1 MFPRR
6 NPKILIVDDEKLNV
20 DLIEAFLLP
29 YGYEIFK
36 AYNGDDAIKLIYNED
51 PDIVLL
57 DVMMPGKNG
66 FEVTEII
73 KNDPKTLDI
82 PVLLVTAL
90 SDRESRIRGVEVGA
104 DDFIS
109 KPIDKTLL
117 VARVKSLLK
126 VREFNKLQREY
137 RKALEREVDRLTKD
151 LKDALVKLRSA
162 YQDTI
167 YRLSLAAEFKDEDT
181 FNHIKRVGYMA
192 REVAKALGL
201 SEEDQE
207 LIFLT
212 APMHDIGKI
221 GIPDDILFK
230 PGRLT
235 KEEFDIMKQHTVI
248 GAKILG
254 GSEVEYLKTGAIIA
268 LNHHEKFDGSGYPN
282 GLKGKDIPIEGR
294 IVAIVDV
301 FDALTSKRPY
311 KDAFPIDKSFNIIRE
326 SRGTHFD
333 PDIVD
338 AFFDVEKEIL
348 KIKEEFKD

>member
-1 MFPRR
+1 MRDR
-6 NPKILIVDDEKLNV
+6 PKILIVDDEKLNV
-20 DLIEAFLLP
+20 DLIEAFLIP
-29 YGYEIFK
+29 HGYEILR
-36 AYNGDDAIKLIYNED
+36 AYNGDEALEIIFKEQ

-66 FEVTEII
+66 FEVTEAV
-73 KNDPKTLDI
+73 KNNPETIDI

-90 SDRESRIRGVEVGA
+90 SDRESRIRGVDAGA

-117 VARVKSLLK
+117 IARVRSLLK
-126 VREFNKLQREY
+126 IRAFNMLQKEY
-137 RKALEREVDRLTKD
+137 RKSLEKEVSKLTED
-151 LKDALVKLRSA
+151 LQKMYDKLKQA

-181 FNHIKRVGYMA
+181 YNHIRRVGYIS
-192 REVAKALGL
+192 REVSKALGL
-201 SEEDQE
+201 DKNLQE
-207 LIFLT
+207 LIFFT

-230 PGRLT
+230 PAKLT
-235 KEEFDIMKQHTVI
+235 KEEFEIMKQHTLI

-254 GSEVEYLKTGAIIA
+254 GSDVDYLKTGAIIA

-282 GLKGKDIPIEGR
+282 GLKGKEIPIEGR
-294 IVAIVDV
+294 VVAIADV
-301 FDALTSKRPY
+301 FDALTSRRPY
-311 KDAFPIDKSFNIIRE
+311 KEPFPIDKSLKIILD

-333 PDIVD
+333 PDVVD
-338 AFFDVEKEIL
+338 AFFSVKNTIL
-348 KIKEEFKD
+348 EIKEQFKD

>member
-1 MFPRR
+1 MRDR
-6 NPKILIVDDEKLNV
+6 PKILIVDDEKLNV
-20 DLIEAFLLP
+20 DLMEAFLLP
-29 YGYEIFK
+29 YGYEIIK
-36 AYNGDDAIKLIYNED
+36 AYNGDDAIKIIFEEQ

-57 DVMMPGKNG
+57 DIMMPGKDG

-73 KNDPKTLDI
+73 KNTPSTLDI

-90 SDRESRIRGVEVGA
+90 SDREARIRGVEVGA

-117 VARVKSLLK
+117 IARVRSLLK
-126 VREFNKLQREY
+126 VRAFNMLQKEY
-137 RKALEREVDRLTKD
+137 RQSLEKEVKRLTREIQE
-151 LKDALVKLRSA
+151 AYEKLRGA

-181 FNHIKRVGYMA
+181 YNHIKRVGYMA
-192 REVAKALGL
+192 GEVAKALGL
-201 SEEDQE
+201 DEKQQE

-221 GIPDDILFK
+221 GIPDEILFK
-230 PGRLT
+230 PGKLT
-235 KEEFDIMKQHTVI
+235 REEFEVMKQHTLI

-254 GSEVEYLKTGAIIA
+254 GSDVDYLKTGAIIA

-282 GLKGKDIPIEGR
+282 GLKGEEIPIEGR

-311 KDAFPIDKSFNIIRE
+311 KEPFPIDKSLNIIRE

-333 PDIVD
+333 PEIVD
-338 AFFDVEKEIL
+338 AFFDIKDKIIEIREK
-348 KIKEEFKD
+348 FKD

>member
-1 MFPRR
+1 LRDRPR
-6 NPKILIVDDEKLNV
+6 ILIVDDEKLNV
-20 DLIEAFLLP
+20 DLMEAFLLP
-29 YGYEIFK
+29 YGYEILK
-36 AYNGDDAIKLIYNED
+36 AYNGDDALDIIFEKQ

-57 DVMMPGKNG
+57 DIMMPGRNG
-66 FEVTEII
+66 FEITEIV
-73 KNDPKTLDI
+73 KNSPETIDI

-90 SDRESRIRGVEVGA
+90 SDREARIKGMEAGA

-117 VARVKSLLK
+117 ITRVKSLLK
-126 VREFNKLQREY
+126 IRAYNMLQKEY
-137 RKALEREVDRLTKD
+137 RQTLEKRVKALTKD
-151 LKDALVKLRSA
+151 LRDAYDKLKRA

-167 YRLSLAAEFKDEDT
+167 YRLSLAAEYKDENT
-181 FNHIKRVGYMA
+181 YNHIRRVGYMSW
-192 REVAKALGL
+192 EIAKALGID
-201 SEEDQE
+201 EHQQE
-207 LIFLT
+207 LILLT

-221 GIPDDILFK
+221 GIPDEILFK
-230 PGRLT
+230 PGKLT
-235 KEEFDIMKQHTVI
+235 KDEFEIMKQHTII

-254 GSEVEYLKTGAIIA
+254 GTDVDYLKTGAIIA

-311 KDAFPIDKSFNIIRE
+311 KEAFPIDRSLQIIRE

-333 PDIVD
+333 PEITDV
-338 AFFDVEKEIL
+338 FFDIKDDII
-348 KIKEEFKD
+348 KIKENLKD

>member
-1 MFPRR
+1 MRIK
-6 NPKILIVDDEKLNV
+6 PKILIVDDEKLNV

-29 YGYEIFK
+29 YGYEIYK
-36 AYNGDDAIKLIYNED
+36 AYNGDDALEIIFKEE

-73 KNDPKTLDI
+73 KNTPKTLDI

-117 VARVKSLLK
+117 LARVRSLLK
-126 VREFNKLQREY
+126 VRAFNMLQKEY
-137 RKALEREVDRLTKD
+137 RRNLETEVKKLTQEIQATYEK
-151 LKDALVKLRSA
+151 LKKA

-181 FNHIKRVGYMA
+181 YNHIKRVGYMA
-192 REVAKALGL
+192 GELSKTLGL
-201 SEEDQE
+201 SKEKQE

-221 GIPDDILFK
+221 GIPDEILFK
-230 PGRLT
+230 PGKLT
-235 KEEFDIMKQHTVI
+235 KEEFEVMKQHTVI

-254 GSEVEYLKTGAIIA
+254 GSNVDYLETGAIIA

-282 GLKGKDIPIEGR
+282 GLVGKDIPIEGR
-294 IVAIVDV
+294 VVAIVDV

-311 KDAFPIDKSFNIIRE
+311 KEPFPIDQSLKIILD

-333 PDIVD
+333 PEITD
-338 AFFDVEKEIL
+338 AFFDIRDKIL
-348 KIKEEFKD
+348 EIKEQFKD

>member
-1 MFPRR
+1 MRDR
-6 NPKILIVDDEKLNV
+6 PKILIVDDEKLNV
-20 DLIEAFLLP
+20 DLMEAFLLP
-29 YGYEIFK
+29 YGYEIIK
-36 AYNGDDAIKLIYNED
+36 AYNGDEAIEMIFKEQ

-73 KNDPKTLDI
+73 KNTPSTLDI

-117 VARVKSLLK
+117 IARVKSLLK
-126 VREFNKLQREY
+126 VRAFNILQKEY
-137 RKALEREVDRLTKD
+137 RKTLENEVKR
-151 LKDALVKLRSA
+151 LVKEVQDAYEKLRNA

-181 FNHIKRVGYMA
+181 YNHIKRVGYMA
-192 REVAKALGL
+192 GEVAKALGL
-201 SEEDQE
+201 DKNHQE

-221 GIPDDILFK
+221 GIPDEILFK
-230 PGRLT
+230 PGKLT
-235 KEEFDIMKQHTVI
+235 REEFEVMKQHTVI

-254 GSEVEYLKTGAIIA
+254 GSDVDYLKTGAIIA

-311 KDAFPIDKSFNIIRE
+311 KEAFPIDKSLNIIYE

-333 PDIVD
+333 PEIVD
-338 AFFDVEKEIL
+338 AFFDIKDKIIEIREK
-348 KIKEEFKD
+348 FRD